1 MERPK
6 FKGHLK
12 LLVLHLLSK
21 KPMHGYAVM
30 KGLEEEFGIPAPSA
44 GVIYPILFSLKRAG
58 LIETAGSG
66 RREKKVYKITE
77 DGVRYLK
84 EHEEELREAIKLAR
98 IYREFSEM
106 GGRELREAFRLLF
119 DRFDNLTEKQREE
132 LSKIIREFA
141 KKIKFIVEFGDSYE

>member
-21 KPMHGYAVM
+21 KPMHGYAIM
-30 KGLEEEFGIPAPSA
+30 KGLEEEFGIPTPSA
-44 GVIYPILFSLKRAG
+44 GVIYPILFSLKRAA
-58 LIETAGSG
+58 LIETVGTG
-66 RREKKVYKITE
+66 QREKKIYKITE

-106 GGRELREAFRLLF
+106 GGKELREAFKLIF
-119 DRFDNLTEKQREE
+119 DNFDNLTEKQREE
-132 LSKIIREFA
+132 LSKIMREFA
-141 KKIKFIVEFGDSYE
+141 KRIKFIVEFGDSYE

>member
-1 MERPK
+1 LERPK

-21 KPMHGYAVM
+21 KPMHGYAIM
-30 KGLEEEFGIPAPSA
+30 KGLEEEFGIPTPSA
-44 GVIYPILFSLKRAG
+44 GVIYPILFSLKRAA
-58 LIETAGSG
+58 LIETVGTG
-66 RREKKVYKITE
+66 QREKKIYKITE

-106 GGRELREAFRLLF
+106 GGKELREAFKLIF
-119 DRFDNLTEKQREE
+119 DNFDNLTEKQREE
-132 LSKIIREFA
+132 LSKIMREFA
-141 KKIKFIVEFGDSYE
+141 KRIKFIVEFGDSYE

>member
-21 KPMHGYAVM
+21 EPMHGYAIM
-30 KGLEEEFGIPAPSA
+30 KGLEERFGIPAPSA

-58 LIETAGSG
+58 LIETIGTG
-66 RREKKVYKITE
+66 QREKKIYKITE
-77 DGVRYLK
+77 NGIEYLK
-84 EHEEELREAIKLAR
+84 EHEDELKEAIKLAR

-106 GGRELREAFRLLF
+106 GGKELREAFKLIF
-119 DRFDNLTEKQREE
+119 DNFDNLTEKQKEE

-141 KKIKFIVEFGDSYE
+141 KRIKFIVEFGGSYE